1 MGWGGVE
8 WKGMEFVG
16 IGWGYLEWNGMGEW
30 VLGVLEWG

>member
-8 WKGMEFVG
+8 WKGMDFVG